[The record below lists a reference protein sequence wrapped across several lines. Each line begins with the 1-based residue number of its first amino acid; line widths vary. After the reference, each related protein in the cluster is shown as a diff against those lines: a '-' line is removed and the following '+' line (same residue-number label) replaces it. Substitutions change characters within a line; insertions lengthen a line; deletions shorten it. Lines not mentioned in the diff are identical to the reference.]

1 MYVLLQKLSLYF
13 IKYLL
18 LFLTRCYTISII
30 IVKLIPRVGFMEL
43 KEWVVSQTAMGNYAC
58 YERVYDHM
66 SGILG
71 VGKSSI
77 RQWVDGQRRISAE
90 HVLNIEK
97 ITNGE
102 VTRQQL
108 RADLY
113 PD

>member
-1 MYVLLQKLSLYF
+1 
-13 IKYLL
+13 
-18 LFLTRCYTISII
+18 
-30 IVKLIPRVGFMEL
+30 
-43 KEWVVSQTAMGNYAC
+43 
-58 YERVYDHM
+58 M

>member
-1 MYVLLQKLSLYF
+1 M
-13 IKYLL
+13 
-18 LFLTRCYTISII
+18 
-30 IVKLIPRVGFMEL
+30 VGFMKL
-43 KEWVVSQTAMGNYAC
+43 KEWVVEQTTMGNFAC
-58 YERVYDHM
+58 YERVYEHM
-66 SGILG
+66 SGVLG
-71 VGKSSI
+71 VGKPSI

-90 HVLNIEK
+90 HVLGIEK